1 MTRRLA
7 WLLTTLVFVDTVSSQ
22 LDLYIKQ
29 DLVYFKTF
37 SHKYITKQMWLISP
51 RPVYCRKMP
60 AFLYLQLL
68 SACFWSAALYAK
80 CSNCL
85 QIKRVP
91 NPVKIEE
98 GYLRS
103 VAKTQYSALQKI
115 YTAVFSCNLSHEP
128 ADSIKTIN
136 TSFCYFFFSTKKPKH
151 LNRIC
156 VVVKKDYAVSGSVLF
171 SINRSQFCSAAWLQ
185 RAHTCTHTTQMHLSF
200 SLWLFL
206 LSVPPGLTHCFI
218 MSLLYFSPITLSQAI
233 PTQIPVRT
241 EPHRASV
248 MLSVLMQPQ
257 PWLMGK

>member
-1 MTRRLA
+1 
-7 WLLTTLVFVDTVSSQ
+7 
-22 LDLYIKQ
+22 
-29 DLVYFKTF
+29 
-37 SHKYITKQMWLISP
+37 
-51 RPVYCRKMP
+51 MP

-136 TSFCYFFFSTKKPKH
+136 TSFCYFFFFNKKTQTFKQD
-151 LNRIC
+151 LCGGEKGLCSVRIC
-156 VVVKKDYAVSGSVLF
+156 ALQHQQEPVL
-171 SINRSQFCSAAWLQ
+171 QCSMTPA
-185 RAHTCTHTTQMHLSF
+185 CTHMHTHDPDAF
-200 SLWLFL
+200 VL
-206 LSVPPGLTHCFI
+206 LSLAFLTLCASRLNTLFYNVSFI
-218 MSLLYFSPITLSQAI
+218 FQ
-233 PTQIPVRT
+233 
-241 EPHRASV
+241 PHHSFP
-248 MLSVLMQPQ
+248 SHPHPDPCQD
-257 PWLMGK
+257 